1 MNGFATESST
11 GPTRIAT
18 NPSQALNS
26 WMRELILCLGAFP
39 PLREPDVSAKQT
51 ESGKMSS
58 KPRSTAF
65 LSVVVMSL

>member
-1 MNGFATESST
+1 MATESST
-11 GPTRIAT
+11 GPTRIAS

-39 PLREPDVSAKQT
+39 PLREPAMQT